1 MKTHPRDSPTG
12 GTPRARARDGGLA
25 RSGPFGGRPG
35 PRAGLGARM
44 ELGLQWLEA
53 WGFWRW
59 GWLLSA
65 VQNWCPSWVPGRV
78 QLPWEPGGGSG
89 LPPPCRG
96 CSNTPCH
103 RALAVREWPPGTLMG
118 RPSPCGSVLQPGS
131 SSVTSQSHH
140 WEPSATRAKSQ
151 STEGTSA
158 GSMEPRMRDLQIKP
172 EPLSEASG
180 CLPLTPTPTATKA
193 TDAGTARSRAGHP
206 VPSPG
211 PLPVSS
217 LGVVG
222 LTRKVC

>member
-1 MKTHPRDSPTG
+1 MGSPVQGPSGAGRDP
-12 GTPRARARDGGLA
+12 ARGL
-25 RSGPFGGRPG
+25 
-35 PRAGLGARM
+35 
-44 ELGLQWLEA
+44 
-53 WGFWRW
+53 
-59 GWLLSA
+59 
-65 VQNWCPSWVPGRV
+65 VPGWSLAFSGLKPGV
-78 QLPWEPGGGSG
+78 SGGGPGSCLLFRTG
-89 LPPPCRG
+89 VPAGSRGGCSYLGSPVGAQASPPPCRG
-96 CSNTPCH
+96 CSDTPCH

-118 RPSPCGSVLQPGS
+118 PPSPCGSVLQPGS

-140 WEPSATRAKSQ
+140 WEPSATRAKSR

-193 TDAGTARSRAGHP
+193 TGARTARSRAGHP

>member
-1 MKTHPRDSPTG
+1 MARSLGFLAVGLALVCCSELVSQLGPGAGAATSGARWGLRPPPTMPWLLRHPR
-12 GTPRARARDGGLA
+12 
-25 RSGPFGGRPG
+25 
-35 PRAGLGARM
+35 
-44 ELGLQWLEA
+44 
-53 WGFWRW
+53 
-59 GWLLSA
+59 
-65 VQNWCPSWVPGRV
+65 
-78 QLPWEPGGGSG
+78 
-89 LPPPCRG
+89 
-96 CSNTPCH
+96 H
-103 RALAVREWPPGTLMG
+103 RALAVPEWPPGTLMG

-140 WEPSATRAKSQ
+140 WEPSATRAKSR

-180 CLPLTPTPTATKA
+180 RLPLTPMPTATKA
-193 TDAGTARSRAGHP
+193 TDAHTARSRAGHP

>member
-25 RSGPFGGRPG
+25 RSGPFGGQPG

-78 QLPWEPGGGSG
+78 RLPREPSGGSG

-96 CSNTPCH
+96 CSDTPATGPWLS
-103 RALAVREWPPGTLMG
+103 RSGRRDLDGTSLPMRVG
-118 RPSPCGSVLQPGS
+118 APTGVIIGHLP
-131 SSVTSQSHH
+131 VTSLGTKCHQSK
-140 WEPSATRAKSQ
+140 EPKHGGDFSWFHG
-151 STEGTSA
+151 TE
-158 GSMEPRMRDLQIKP
+158 
-172 EPLSEASG
+172 
-180 CLPLTPTPTATKA
+180 
-193 TDAGTARSRAGHP
+193 DA
-206 VPSPG
+206 
-211 PLPVSS
+211 
-217 LGVVG
+217 
-222 LTRKVC
+222 